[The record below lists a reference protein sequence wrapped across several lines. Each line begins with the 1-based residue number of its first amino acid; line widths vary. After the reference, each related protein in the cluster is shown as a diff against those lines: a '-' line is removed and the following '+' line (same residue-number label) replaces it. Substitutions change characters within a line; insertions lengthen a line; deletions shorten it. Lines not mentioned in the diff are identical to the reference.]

1 MTDSARAPMRPLRL
15 DHVVL
20 KVVDLARAEA
30 FYTRLLDASV
40 ERRLQ
45 TPVVLVQLRIG
56 ESILDLVPGRQA
68 DEGENMDH
76 FCIRVDP
83 FDAEAIQAHIRA
95 CGGTPERHAELYGA
109 DGYGWSIYF
118 RDPDGNRVELKG
130 PPTRQLNDPK
140 P

>member
-1 MTDSARAPMRPLRL
+1 MGETTGFLKWHREGPSRRPVPVRLR
-15 DHVVL
+15 DWKEVY
-20 KVVDLARAEA
+20 E
-30 FYTRLLDASV
+30 
-40 ERRLQ
+40 
-45 TPVVLVQLRIG
+45 
-56 ESILDLVPGRQA
+56 
-68 DEGENMDH
+68 
-76 FCIRVDP
+76 P

-118 RDPDGNRVELKG
+118 RDPDGNRIELKG